1 MRLPLQLP
9 DSVRNPLSLLG
20 MAIATAMAIVFLVL
34 AILHLA
40 GYLANPYIG
49 LLIFVV
55 IPLLLV
61 GGLLLVPIGGR
72 WAARRRRRYPELTSD
87 WPVVDLRQPHQRTVA
102 LMVFVL
108 TVVNLLIVSL
118 AAYGGVHA
126 MESNAFCGQ
135 VCHTTMEPQF
145 VAHQA
150 WPHARVQCTACH
162 VGPGAGAFVE
172 AKMAGTRQLFQVM
185 TGRVPRPVPPP
196 SHLIRTARETCEGC
210 HWSELFRGDKQKVV
224 REYADDEANTETTT
238 MLRLHV
244 GGGSRRLG
252 VGAGIHWHMN
262 LDNQIDFAAA
272 PAGADVIPY
281 VRLTDRQGNVREY
294 FAEGV
299 TREQVADAELQ
310 RMDCMDCHN
319 RPAHTLHFTP
329 QRAVDAAISQGRIP
343 RELPF
348 ARRETIAVLTAT
360 YPDREAALA
369 AIDERLNGFYTSRGN
384 VDAPLV
390 RRAVV
395 AAQEIW
401 SQNVFPAM
409 NVTWGTY
416 PNNIGHVDSPGCFR
430 CHDESHTS
438 ADGKVISQ
446 DCELCHTLP
455 E

>member
-1 MRLPLQLP
+1 
-9 DSVRNPLSLLG
+9 
-20 MAIATAMAIVFLVL
+20 MAIATAMAIVFLAL
-34 AILHLA
+34 TILHVA
-40 GYLANPYIG
+40 GYLPNPYIG
-49 LLIFVV
+49 LLIFVA
-55 IPLLLV
+55 IPLVFLV
-61 GGLLLVPIGGR
+61 GLVLIPLGGWR
-72 WAARRRRRYPELTSD
+72 QARRRRRRPELTSD
-87 WPVVDLRQPHQRTVA
+87 WPVLDLRQPHQRAVA
-102 LMVFVL
+102 TGVFLL
-108 TVVNLLIVSL
+108 TVVNLLIVAL

-135 VCHTTMEPQF
+135 VCHATMEPEF

-162 VGPGAGAFVE
+162 VGSGAGAFVE

-185 TGRVPRPVPPP
+185 TNRVPKPVPPP
-196 SHLIRTARETCEGC
+196 AHLIRTARETCEGC
-210 HWSELFRGDKQKVV
+210 HWSELFRGEKQRLI
-224 REYADDEANTETTT
+224 REYADDEVNAETVT
-238 MLRLHV
+238 MLRMRI

-252 VGAGIHWHMN
+252 VGSGIHWHMN
-262 LDNQIDFAAA
+262 LDNQIDFAPAA
-272 PAGADVIPY
+272 AGQDVIPY

-294 FAEGV
+294 FAEGE
-299 TREQVADAELQ
+299 TRQQVSDRPLQ

-319 RPAHTLHFTP
+319 RPAHTFSFTP
-329 QRAVDAAISQGRIP
+329 QRAVDAAIAQGRIP

-348 ARRETIAVLTAT
+348 VRREAIAAVSAT
-360 YPDREAALA
+360 YPGREAALK
-369 AIDERLNGFYTSRGN
+369 AIDDRLTGFYTSRGA

-390 RRAVV
+390 RRAVA

-416 PNNIGHVDSPGCFR
+416 PNHVGHVDSPGCFR
-430 CHDESHTS
+430 CHDDSHTT
-438 ADGKVISQ
+438 ADGQVISQ